1 MHKQLEIVLR
11 GIPSSGELE
20 SRIGEEAEKL
30 KESCERVHSCRVFV
44 EVQQGEKRRGA
55 QFAVRLVITLPG
67 TEIVVN
73 REHGDEVLT
82 AVRDAFTAAA
92 QQVTDHMRRHD
103 TAPRSPPGRNGAR

>member
-20 SRIGEEAEKL
+20 RRIGEEAEKL
-30 KESCERVHSCRVFV
+30 KGFCEHVHSCRVLV

-73 REHGDEVLT
+73 REHGDEVMT
-82 AVRDAFTAAA
+82 AVRDAFAAA
-92 QQVTDHMRRHD
+92 GLQVTDHIRRRD
-103 TAPRSPPGRNGAR
+103 TAPRSPPGKSGAR